1 MVISITIAVIAVLLT
16 IILLMK
22 GVNLGYI
29 MLIDCVFIVIWSKMS
44 FENITASLKNGI
56 FSEKTLGILLI
67 LILVMMLEDIMRNTG
82 MIKQIA
88 DNTKQIVKNNLLSS
102 ALLPVFLGLLPSPGG
117 ARFSCPMVE
126 EILGDDAANTDKAF
140 INYWFRHVWRDGFIL
155 YPGAILASQLANIP
169 TLLLFIYML
178 PFCILHATLG
188 FLIVYGKVKNTPH
201 VHKKNNMEKI
211 TGFARG
217 IFPIVI
223 IIGLYIFLL
232 GIKSISDYALYL
244 SSIITVAI
252 LLFYNKYSFGK
263 FYSTLK
269 RSIHMNSVILVL
281 GVMIFMQFLTA
292 SGLVDI
298 WLKEISYYG
307 IPKEIL
313 FIILP
318 FVAGVLS
325 GITVSF
331 VSLSFPI
338 LIIMGLDQNIWFF
351 VAAYIAGFSGVMVTP
366 VHLCSAMS
374 SDYFGIKTGHML
386 KKVIIAEAV
395 MLLAVVICLI
405 IVHIYL

>member
-1 MVISITIAVIAVLLT
+1 MLISITIAVLAVLLT

-22 GVNLGYI
+22 GINLGFI
-29 MLIDCVFIVIWSKMS
+29 MLIDCVFIAVWAKMS
-44 FENITASLKNGI
+44 FENIAFSLKNGI

-67 LILVMMLEDIMRNTG
+67 LILVMMMEDIMRNTG
-82 MIKQIA
+82 MIRQIA
-88 DNTKQIVKNNLLSS
+88 DNTKQLLKNNLLSS
-102 ALLPVFLGLLPSPGG
+102 AMLPVFLGLLPSPGG

-126 EILGDDAANTDKAF
+126 EILGKDAENSDKAF

-178 PFCILHATLG
+178 PFCILHVAIG
-188 FLIVYGKVKNTPH
+188 FIIVYGKVKKGQHISKGN
-201 VHKKNNMEKI
+201 HKEI
-211 TGFARG
+211 IAGFLGG

-223 IIGLYIFLL
+223 IIGLYIAFL
-232 GIKSISDYALYL
+232 GIKPISDYALYL
-244 SSIITVAI
+244 ASIITVV
-252 LLFYNKYSFGK
+252 LLLIYKKYSFMDFTG
-263 FYSTLK
+263 TLR
-269 RSIHMNSVILVL
+269 RSVHMNSVILVL

-298 WLKEISYYG
+298 WLNQISYYG

-318 FVAGVLS
+318 FIAGALS

-338 LIIMGLDQNIWFF
+338 LINMGLDQNIWFF
-351 VAAYIAGFSGVMVTP
+351 VAAYIAGFSGVMITP

-374 SDYFGIKTGHML
+374 SDYFGIKNWKML
-386 KKVIIAEAV
+386 KKVIVGETV
-395 MLLAVVICLI
+395 MIIAVVVCLI
-405 IVHIYL
+405 IVRIYR

>member
-1 MVISITIAVIAVLLT
+1 MVISITIAVMAVLLT

-22 GVNLGYI
+22 GVNLGII
-29 MLIDCVFIVIWSKMS
+29 MLTNCVLIAIWSKMS
-44 FENITASLKNGI
+44 FVNMAASLKSGI

-88 DNTKQIVKNNLLSS
+88 ENTKQIVKNNLLSS

-126 EILGDDAANTDKAF
+126 EILGKDAENTDKAF

-178 PFCILHATLG
+178 PFCILHAALG
-188 FLIVYGKVKNTPH
+188 FILVYGKVKNTPH

-211 TGFARG
+211 TGFAGG

-223 IIGLYIFLL
+223 IIGLYIFML
-232 GIKSISDYALYL
+232 GIKPISDYALYL
-244 SSIITVAI
+244 SSIFTVAI
-252 LLFYNKYSFGK
+252 LVIYKKYSFRDFTK
-263 FYSTLK
+263 TLR

-292 SGLVDI
+292 SGLVDT
-298 WLKEISYYG
+298 WLRGISYYG

-318 FVAGVLS
+318 FVAGALS

-374 SDYFGIKTGHML
+374 SDYFGIKTGKML
-386 KKVIIAEAV
+386 KKVIVAEAV
-395 MLLAVVICLI
+395 MIIAAVVCLFM
-405 IVHIYL
+405 VGIYR

>member
-1 MVISITIAVIAVLLT
+1 MVISLTIAVLALLLT

-22 GVNLGYI
+22 GINLGII
-29 MLIDCVFIVIWSKMS
+29 MLIDCVFIAIWSKMS
-44 FENITASLKNGI
+44 FENIAISLKSGI

-126 EILGDDAANTDKAF
+126 EILGEDADNTDKAF
-140 INYWFRHVWRDGFIL
+140 INYWFRHAWRDGFIL

-178 PFCILHATLG
+178 PFCILHAALG
-188 FLIVYGKVKNTPH
+188 FILVYGKVKNTPH
-201 VHKKNNMEKI
+201 VHKKDNMEKI
-211 TGFARG
+211 TGFASG

-223 IIGLYIFLL
+223 IIGLYIIFL
-232 GIKSISDYALYL
+232 GIKPISDYALYL
-244 SSIITVAI
+244 SSVITVLI
-252 LLFYNKYSFGK
+252 LLIYKKYSFRDFTK
-263 FYSTLK
+263 TLR
-269 RSIHMNSVILVL
+269 RSVHMNSVILVL

-307 IPKEIL
+307 IPKEVL
-313 FIILP
+313 FMILP
-318 FVAGVLS
+318 FTAGALS

-338 LIIMGLDQNIWFF
+338 LINMGLDQNIWFF
-351 VAAYIAGFSGVMVTP
+351 VAAYIAGFSGVMITP

-374 SDYFGIKTGHML
+374 SDYFGIKTGKML
-386 KKVIIAEAV
+386 KKVIAAEVV
-395 MLLAVVICLI
+395 MLIAVAICLVI
-405 IVHIYL
+405 AHIYQ

>member
-1 MVISITIAVIAVLLT
+1 MLISITIAVIAVLLT
-16 IILLMK
+16 IILLIK
-22 GVNLGYI
+22 GINLGFI
-29 MLIDCVFIVIWSKMS
+29 MLIDCVFIAIWSKMS
-44 FENITASLKNGI
+44 FENIAASLRSGI
-56 FSEKTLGILLI
+56 FSEKTLGILFI

-88 DNTKQIVKNNLLSS
+88 DNTKQIVKNNLFSS
-102 ALLPVFLGLLPSPGG
+102 AMLPVFLGLLPSPGG

-126 EILGDDAANTDKAF
+126 EILGKDAESSDKAF

-169 TLLLFIYML
+169 TLLLFVYML
-178 PFCILHATLG
+178 PFCILHAVIG
-188 FLIVYGKVKNTPH
+188 FIIVYGKVKKGHHISKGN
-201 VHKKNNMEKI
+201 HKEI
-211 TGFARG
+211 IAGFIGG

-223 IIGLYIFLL
+223 IIGLYIVFL
-232 GIKSISDYALYL
+232 GIKPISDYALYL
-244 SSIITVAI
+244 ASAITVAI
-252 LLFYNKYSFGK
+252 LVIYKKY
-263 FYSTLK
+263 TL
-269 RSIHMNSVILVL
+269 RDLTMTFRHSVHMNSVILVL

-298 WLKEISYYG
+298 WLKGISYYG

-318 FVAGVLS
+318 FIAGALS

-338 LIIMGLDQNIWFF
+338 LINMGLDQNIWFF
-351 VAAYIAGFSGVMVTP
+351 VAAYIAGFSGVMITP
-366 VHLCSAMS
+366 VHLCSAMT
-374 SDYFGIKTGHML
+374 SDYFGIKTGKLL

-395 MLLAVVICLI
+395 MLIAVVVCLI
-405 IVHIYL
+405 IVRIYQ

>member
-1 MVISITIAVIAVLLT
+1 MLISITIAVLAVLLT

-22 GVNLGYI
+22 GINLGYI
-29 MLIDCVFIVIWSKMS
+29 MLIDCVFIAVWAKMS
-44 FENITASLKNGI
+44 FENISASLKSGI

-67 LILVMMLEDIMRNTG
+67 LILVMMMEDIMRNTG

-88 DNTKQIVKNNLLSS
+88 DSTKQILKNNLISS
-102 ALLPVFLGLLPSPGG
+102 AMLPVFLGLLPSPGG

-126 EILGDDAANTDKAF
+126 EILGKDAEGTNKAF

-169 TLLLFIYML
+169 TLILFIYML
-178 PFCILHATLG
+178 PFCILHAALG
-188 FLIVYGKVKNTPH
+188 FILVCGKVKKGCHTSKGS
-201 VHKKNNMEKI
+201 HKEI
-211 TGFARG
+211 IAGFIGG

-223 IIGLYIFLL
+223 IIGLYIAFL
-232 GIKSISDYALYL
+232 GIKPISDYALYL
-244 SSIITVAI
+244 ASVITVAM
-252 LLFYNKYSFGK
+252 LLVYKKYSFRDFTK
-263 FYSTLK
+263 TLK
-269 RSIHMNSVILVL
+269 ASVHMNSVILVL

-298 WLKEISYYG
+298 WLKQISYYG

-318 FVAGVLS
+318 FVAGALS

-338 LIIMGLDQNIWFF
+338 LINMGLDQNIWYF

-374 SDYFGIKTGHML
+374 SDYFGIKTGNML
-386 KKVIIAEAV
+386 KKVITAEAV
-395 MLLAVVICLI
+395 MLVAVVICLI
-405 IVHIYL
+405 IVSIYR